1 MSGED
6 LEQTLLRYCLLYNEH
21 LPQAVLNSKTP
32 MDAMSMWYA
41 SHPQIFLF
49 PPGSNRQG
57 CDTYALKKVIVL
69 QQNFSGGVMHVS
81 RLQIEN
87 FRGIKKAE
95 LHFLGH
101 TLLIGGNNVGKSTIC
116 EALDLVLGPD
126 RLNRTPPVD
135 EFDFRNAGYLSEDGE
150 TPIPI
155 RIEVILVDLTDNIK
169 TICPTNLEFWHKID
183 NRLLGKG
190 EINSADDPDV
200 ELCLRL
206 TTFAQYDVEEDQ
218 FFAKTVYGRS
228 EDNEDANPRS
238 IPIKVKRAIGF
249 LYLRTIRTGSRALSL
264 ERGTLLDNIL
274 RMKEARKGMW
284 ENIRRRMVTLDPP
297 IDADATELGPILDE
311 IEARLAEYIAP
322 SGMGRST
329 RLFVSQLTREHLRKT
344 IAFFLTMG
352 QGEEAVPFQQAGS
365 GTLNTLLLALLTFIA
380 DLKKDNV
387 IFAMEEPEIAL
398 PPHTQRRVAKYLLE
412 ETSQCF
418 VTSHSPY
425 VIERFDPDGILKLNR
440 DEQGA
445 LCGIPIKLPSG
456 MKVKN
461 YRQNFRR
468 AIAEAILSQGVI
480 VGEGITEQ
488 DALLVVAQ
496 KMEDSN
502 PGLFPLDVAGL
513 CVINADGD
521 GNLEKLGA
529 FFKEIGTPAFAFF
542 DRKKR
547 SNEEIAALQNNYV
560 IAREI
565 QQKGAEMLMVEE
577 TPLDRQ
583 WQYLEILRAGD
594 ANGRSKIPA
603 ERPPDDKI
611 RELIISMLRRLKG
624 ESGAAKLL
632 ELCAVGELPKTI
644 TDFLADIY
652 QRYPKPKRK
661 EMSVDAVEND
671 NPILSETPGN

>member
-1 MSGED
+1 M
-6 LEQTLLRYCLLYNEH
+6 R
-21 LPQAVLNSKTP
+21 
-32 MDAMSMWYA
+32 
-41 SHPQIFLF
+41 
-49 PPGSNRQG
+49 
-57 CDTYALKKVIVL
+57 
-69 QQNFSGGVMHVS
+69 VS
-81 RLQIEN
+81 RLQIKN
-87 FRGIKKAE
+87 FRGIKEAQ
-95 LHFLGH
+95 LHFSGH

-126 RLNRTPPVD
+126 RLNRTPPVE
-135 EFDFRNAGYLSEDGE
+135 EFDFRNAGYLNEDGE
-150 TPIPI
+150 TPVPI
-155 RIEVILVDLTDNIK
+155 RIEAVLVDLTDDIK
-169 TICPTNLEFWHKID
+169 KLCAVNLEFWHKTD
-183 NRLLGKG
+183 KRLLDEG
-190 EINSADDPDV
+190 EIGNADDPNV

-206 TTFAQYDVEEDQ
+206 ITVAQYDVEEDQ
-218 FFAKTVYGRS
+218 FFAKTFYGRS
-228 EDNEDANPRS
+228 DDDDDDDADPRS
-238 IPIKVKRAIGF
+238 IPTKVKRAIGF

-274 RMKEARKGMW
+274 RLKEARKGMW
-284 ENIRRRMVTLDPP
+284 ENIRRRLATLDPP

-322 SGMGRST
+322 GGEGRST

-352 QGEEAVPFQQAGS
+352 VGEEAVPFQQAGS

-398 PPHTQRRVAKYLLE
+398 PPHTQRRIANYLLE

-425 VIERFDPDGILKLNR
+425 VIERFEPDGILKLNR
-440 DEQGA
+440 DEQGILSGTA
-445 LCGIPIKLPSG
+445 IKLPAG
-456 MKVKN
+456 MKAKN

-468 AIAEAILSQGVI
+468 AIAEAMLGRGVI

-496 KMEDSN
+496 KMEDN
-502 PGLFPLDVAGL
+502 DPDLFPLDVAGL
-513 CVINADGD
+513 CVINAEGD

-547 SNEEIAALQNNYV
+547 TDDEIAALHGSYV
-560 IAREI
+560 VAKEI
-565 QQKGAEMLMVEE
+565 PQKGAEVLMAEE

-583 WQYLEILRAGD
+583 WQYLEALRAED
-594 ANGRSKIPA
+594 ADGRFMIPGA
-603 ERPPDDKI
+603 RPADDVI
-611 RELIISMLRRLKG
+611 RGLTTSTLKGLKG
-624 ESGAAKLL
+624 EGGAARLL
-632 ELCAVGELPKTI
+632 ELCTVGELPKTI

-661 EMSVDAVEND
+661 EVSGPQPDAAADAAGD
-671 NPILSETPGN
+671 NAAAEGPGD

>member
-1 MSGED
+1 M
-6 LEQTLLRYCLLYNEH
+6 R
-21 LPQAVLNSKTP
+21 
-32 MDAMSMWYA
+32 
-41 SHPQIFLF
+41 
-49 PPGSNRQG
+49 
-57 CDTYALKKVIVL
+57 
-69 QQNFSGGVMHVS
+69 VS

-95 LHFLGH
+95 LHFSGH

-126 RLNRTPPVD
+126 RLNRTPPVE
-135 EFDFRNAGYLSEDGE
+135 EFDFRNAGYLNEDGE
-150 TPIPI
+150 TPVPI
-155 RIEVILVDLTDNIK
+155 RIEAVLTDLTDDIK
-169 TICPTNLEFWHKID
+169 KLCAANLEFWHKAD
-183 NRLLGKG
+183 KRLLGEG
-190 EINSADDPDV
+190 EIGDADDPNV

-206 TTFAQYDVEEDQ
+206 ITVAQYDIEEDQ
-218 FFAKTVYGRS
+218 FFAKTIYGRN
-228 EDNEDANPRS
+228 DDDDGADPRS
-238 IPIKVKRAIGF
+238 IPTKVKRAIGF

-284 ENIRRRMVTLDPP
+284 ESIRRRLATLDPP

-322 SGMGRST
+322 GGTGRST

-352 QGEEAVPFQQAGS
+352 RGEEAVPFQQAGS

-398 PPHTQRRVAKYLLE
+398 PPHTQRRIANYLLE

-425 VIERFDPDGILKLNR
+425 VIERFEPDGILKLNR
-440 DEQGA
+440 DEHGM
-445 LCGIPIKLPSG
+445 LSGTVIKLPDG
-456 MKVKN
+456 MKAKN

-468 AIAEAILSQGVI
+468 AIAEAMLGQGVI

-496 KMEDSN
+496 KMEDN
-502 PGLFPLDVAGL
+502 DPALFPLDVAGL
-513 CVINADGD
+513 SVINADGD

-547 SNEEIAALQNNYV
+547 TDAEIATLQGSYIV
-560 IAREI
+560 AKEI
-565 QQKGAEMLMVEE
+565 QQKGAEVLMAEE

-583 WQYLEILRAGD
+583 WQYLEALRAEDTENRLG
-594 ANGRSKIPA
+594 IPA
-603 ERPPDDKI
+603 ARPADNEI
-611 RELIISMLRRLKG
+611 RKLTISTLKGLKG
-624 ESGAAKLL
+624 EGGAAKLL
-632 ELCAVGELPKTI
+632 QLCVVGELPKTI
-644 TDFLADIY
+644 TDFLTDIY

-661 EMSVDAVEND
+661 GPPAAQADANAEAAAVADDPEE
-671 NPILSETPGN
+671 L

>member
-1 MSGED
+1 M
-6 LEQTLLRYCLLYNEH
+6 R
-21 LPQAVLNSKTP
+21 
-32 MDAMSMWYA
+32 
-41 SHPQIFLF
+41 
-49 PPGSNRQG
+49 
-57 CDTYALKKVIVL
+57 
-69 QQNFSGGVMHVS
+69 VS

-95 LHFLGH
+95 LHFSGH

-126 RLNRTPPVD
+126 RLSRTPPVE
-135 EFDFRNAGYLSEDGE
+135 EFDFRNAGYLNEDGE
-150 TPIPI
+150 TPVPI
-155 RIEVILVDLTDNIK
+155 RIEAVLTDLTDDIK
-169 TICPTNLEFWHKID
+169 KLCAANLEFWHKAD
-183 NRLLGKG
+183 KHLLGEG
-190 EINSADDPDV
+190 EIGDADDPNV

-206 TTFAQYDVEEDQ
+206 ITVAQYDIEEDQ
-218 FFAKTVYGRS
+218 FFAKTIYGRN
-228 EDNEDANPRS
+228 DDDDGADPRS
-238 IPIKVKRAIGF
+238 IPTKVKRAIGF
-249 LYLRTIRTGSRALSL
+249 LYLRTIRTGARALSL

-284 ENIRRRMVTLDPP
+284 ESIRRRLATLDPP

-322 SGMGRST
+322 GGTGRST

-352 QGEEAVPFQQAGS
+352 RGEEAVPFQQAGS

-398 PPHTQRRVAKYLLE
+398 PPHTQRRIANYLLE

-425 VIERFDPDGILKLNR
+425 VIERFEPDGILKLNR
-440 DEQGA
+440 DEHGM
-445 LCGIPIKLPSG
+445 LSGTVIKLPDG
-456 MKVKN
+456 MKAKN

-468 AIAEAILSQGVI
+468 AIAEAMLGQGVI

-496 KMEDSN
+496 KMEDN
-502 PGLFPLDVAGL
+502 DPALFPLDVAGL
-513 CVINADGD
+513 SVINADGD

-547 SNEEIAALQNNYV
+547 TDAEIATLQGSYIV
-560 IAREI
+560 AKEI
-565 QQKGAEMLMVEE
+565 QQKGAEVLMAEE

-583 WQYLEILRAGD
+583 WQYLKALRAEDTENRLG
-594 ANGRSKIPA
+594 IPA
-603 ERPPDDKI
+603 ARPADNEI
-611 RELIISMLRRLKG
+611 RKLTISTLKGLKG
-624 ESGAAKLL
+624 EGGAAKLL
-632 ELCAVGELPKTI
+632 QLCVVGELPKTI
-644 TDFLADIY
+644 TDFLTDIY

-661 EMSVDAVEND
+661 GPPAAQADANAEAAAVADDPEE
-671 NPILSETPGN
+671 L